1 MNKIYYFQQEVKIGD
16 KIELNGHKV
25 TVTKQLIKDLPDK
38 FKVKSE
44 DIPKYVECIKD
55 IGSIRDA
62 KWGEILKAW
71 YDSDKSFPYRF
82 ESKYGE
88 NGYMNSES
96 FYTFFKPSTKEAWL
110 LQEAKR
116 RYPKGTKFTIL
127 DNEVFTSDGKFRY
140 NNSWSGHG
148 DKRQTVQCAVVED
161 GVLDCSVWDS
171 VSGWAEIVKPLFTTE
186 DRVDIYEGDKCWFI
200 NSRELIKDENIDEA
214 NYGYWDGGSCD
225 PLSKYF
231 STREAAE
238 EYIAKHKEKTLKDY
252 ENELYAV
259 TSISGYS
266 VYSWLKDNDK
276 KLYYTKVLQLIAD
289 DLNKHANEKS
299 TVCTIAYVGG
309 FSNYYGTESHTK
321 TYSNGSI
328 IFKNKEVAEKA
339 IEIMG
344 DKLNYIYKQ

>member
-44 DIPKYVECIKD
+44 DIPKYVECIKEID
-55 IGSIRDA
+55 GIRGA
-62 KWGEILKAW
+62 ELGEILKSW
-71 YDSDKSFPYRF
+71 HDPNKDFCYRF
-82 ESKYGE
+82 ESKNGE
-88 NGYMNSES
+88 NGFGNLRA
-96 FYTFFKPSTKEAWL
+96 FYEHLKPSTKEAWL

-116 RYPKGTKFTIL
+116 RYPKGTKFK
-127 DNEVFTSDGKFRY
+127 DVHP
-140 NNSWSGHG
+140 NSSGLSKIKELIRNDFG
-148 DKRQTVQCAVVED
+148 IANIESNQYTYVCWWGNFNYFEESEEK
-161 GVLDCSVWDS
+161 
-171 VSGWAEIVKPLFTTE
+171 WAEIVKPLFTTE
-186 DRVDIYEGDKCWFI
+186 DGVEIFEGDKCWFI
-200 NSRELIKDENIDEA
+200 NSRELIKDENIDET
-214 NYGYWDGGSCD
+214 NYGYWEGGSCD

-289 DLNKHANEKS
+289 DLKGEVDDSIEIICAPNYYS
-299 TVCTIAYVGG
+299 TVHASMSRSSVK
-309 FSNYYGTESHTK
+309 FSSK
-321 TYSNGSI
+321 S
-328 IFKNKEVAEKA
+328 AAQKA
-339 IEIMG
+339 IKIMG